1 MPMAAFDL
9 VAFDLYGTLLDI
21 SELVAGMRSIV
32 GKESTELLA
41 RWRTAQVE
49 RSWRLNRESRY
60 EPWDALTL
68 AALDEVSPGLDTE
81 SRERLGSLWW
91 TVPAY
96 PDAGS
101 TLATLKTAGV
111 RRAILSNGTR
121 AMIRAALE
129 AAGLQVERILSA
141 DDVRVYKTDPRVY
154 ALLDGELDGPRTLF
168 VSSNGWDVDGAIAA
182 GRTVAWIDRG
192 GEPPTS
198 QPSRRIRSLS
208 ELPSLIRD

>member
-1 MPMAAFDL
+1 MRAFDL
-9 VAFDLYGTLLDI
+9 IAFDLYGTLLDI
-21 SELVAGMRSIV
+21 SELITRMRPIV
-32 GKESTELLA
+32 GNEAAALLG
-41 RWRTAQVE
+41 RWRKAQVE
-49 RSWRLNRESRY
+49 RSWRLNRENRY
-60 EPWDALTL
+60 EPWEALTL
-68 AALDEVSPGLDTE
+68 AALDEVFPGLDAQ
-81 SRERLGSLWW
+81 SRERLGNLWW

-101 TLATLKTAGV
+101 TLSTLKTAGV

-154 ALLDGELDGPRTLF
+154 ALLDAGLDGPRTLF

-192 GEPPTS
+192 GEPPKS